1 VSEVLAGVVCGYA
14 LAVVSAPLV
23 ALALLRLRPQVS
35 FLAVAVPG
43 NMPVVALAV
52 PLFWFT
58 FLLCTAL
65 GMVFGLALLG
75 FEDRAPEGGL
85 GSPNLAFTL
94 FAVFWS
100 VVAFAPVAIPLKS
113 ARRYVFVAAVAFA
126 GVFGWLMPHLAGWGP
141 LASS

>member
-14 LAVVSAPLV
+14 LALVSAPLV
-23 ALALLRLRPQVS
+23 ALALLRLRS
-35 FLAVAVPG
+35 RARFLSIAVPERA
-43 NMPVVALAV
+43 PVLALTV
-52 PLFWFT
+52 VLLWFT
-58 FLLCTAL
+58 FLLWTAL

-75 FEDRAPEGGL
+75 FEDRAPQSGL

-100 VVAFAPVAIPLKS
+100 VVAFAPVAIPLKP
-113 ARRYVFVAAVAFA
+113 ARRYVFLAAVVFA
-126 GVFGWLMPHLAGWGP
+126 GVFGWLMPHLAGWGA

>member
-1 VSEVLAGVVCGYA
+1 VSEVMAGFVCGYA

-23 ALALLRLRPQVS
+23 AVALLRLRSHVP

-43 NMPVVALAV
+43 NVPVVALAV
-52 PLFWFT
+52 FLFWFNM
-58 FLLCTAL
+58 LLWTAL

-75 FEDRAPEGGL
+75 FEDRAPEGGV

-100 VVAFAPVAIPLKS
+100 VVAFAPVAMLMKP
-113 ARRYVFVAAVAFA
+113 ARRYVFAAALAFA